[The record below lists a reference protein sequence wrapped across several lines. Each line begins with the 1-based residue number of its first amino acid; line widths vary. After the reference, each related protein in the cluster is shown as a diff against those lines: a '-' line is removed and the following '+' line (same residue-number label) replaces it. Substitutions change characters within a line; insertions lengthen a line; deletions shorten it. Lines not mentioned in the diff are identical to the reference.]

1 VRRHRDDARR
11 IAEHRYDVQSCQVKA
26 ASRGGD
32 TFAPIG
38 MARAD
43 ASLAVYG
50 RPFQQLI
57 ECVHV
62 ISVLL
67 LWCEGS
73 GLCFFPPQDQSTL
86 GSFRAREGTG
96 SYRT

>member
-1 VRRHRDDARR
+1 MTL
-11 IAEHRYDVQSCQVKA
+11 EGLQSHRYDVQSCQVKA

-57 ECVHV
+57 ECVHA

-73 GLCFFPPQDQSTL
+73 GLCFSPPQDRSTL
-86 GSFRAREGTG
+86 GSFRA
-96 SYRT
+96 